1 MYIYIYIYRR
11 GLADWKSQQVSDWQQ
26 VWRIKVSRNMTGDVR
41 KVLLLSVEETTWRP
55 RRRPEPSV
63 KP

>member
-26 VWRIKVSRNMTGDVR
+26 VWMIKVSRN
-41 KVLLLSVEETTWRP
+41 
-55 RRRPEPSV
+55 
-63 KP
+63 

>member
-1 MYIYIYIYRR
+1 M
-11 GLADWKSQQVSDWQQ
+11 ADWKSQQVSDWQQ